1 MDQSI
6 FVLNIIL
13 IILIADYLI
22 EQILDYLNF
31 KSLKPNMP
39 SILESFFPQ
48 DKYQKSIEY
57 NKAKERFGF
66 ISGSFSFALTVVVI
80 SIGFLGYVNDYL
92 LQYTDSTI
100 LHALLFFGVIFIGS
114 DILNIPFSYYNTFV
128 IEQKFGFN
136 KATKKLF
143 FMDKIK
149 GYFLMAILGG
159 GILSILLLLIES
171 IGPNFWWW
179 FWIVISIL
187 MIGLNMLYTS
197 VIVPLFNK
205 LTPLEDGE
213 LRTAIEDYAKSVNFP
228 LTNVFVIDGSKRSS
242 KSNAYF
248 SGFGKSKKVVLFD
261 TLIENHTIEELV
273 GVLAHEI
280 GHFKKKHIIQ
290 GMVLSVLQVGI
301 MLFILGQILFHP
313 ELSLWLSQALG
324 AAEVSIPLNMIA
336 FGILYTPIS
345 KITGILMNVF
355 SRKNEFEADEYAATT
370 YKKEAIADAL
380 KKLSAD
386 NLSHMTPHGAYVF
399 VHYSHPP
406 VIQRLQAIEKIG

>member
-1 MDQSI
+1 MHQAI
-6 FVLNIIL
+6 LVLDIIL
-13 IILIADYLI
+13 IILIVDYLLD
-22 EQILDYLNF
+22 QLLDYLNY
-31 KSLKPNMP
+31 KSLKPSMP
-39 SILESFFPQ
+39 SILESFFPK
-48 DKYQKSIEY
+48 DKYEKAISY
-57 NKAKERFGF
+57 NATKDKFSF
-66 ISGSFSFALTVVVI
+66 ISGAFSFTLTVVVI
-80 SIGFLGYVNDYL
+80 SLGILGDINDYL
-92 LQYTDSTI
+92 LTVTDNTI

-114 DILNIPFSYYNTFV
+114 DILNLPFSYYNTFV
-128 IEQKFGFN
+128 IEEKFGFN
-136 KATKKLF
+136 KATKKIF

-149 GYFLMAILGG
+149 GYILTAIIGG
-159 GILSILLLLIES
+159 GILAILLLLIDA
-171 IGPNFWWW
+171 IGANFWIW
-179 FWIVISIL
+179 FWIVISIF
-187 MIGLNMLYTS
+187 MIGINMLYTS

-213 LRTAIEDYAKSVNFP
+213 LRTAIEEYAKSVNFP
-228 LTNVFVIDGSKRSS
+228 LTNVYVIDGSKRSS

-248 SGFGKSKKVVLFD
+248 SGFGKNKKVVLYD
-261 TLIENHTIEELV
+261 TLIQNHSIEELV

-290 GMVLSVLQVGI
+290 SMVLSVLQVGV

-313 ELSLWLSQALG
+313 ELSVWLSNALG
-324 AAEVSIPLNMIA
+324 AESVSIPLNMIA

-345 KITGILMNVF
+345 KVTGILMNIF

-386 NLSHMTPHGAYVF
+386 NLSHMTPHSAYVF

-406 VIQRLQAIEKIG
+406 VIQRLKAIEKIG